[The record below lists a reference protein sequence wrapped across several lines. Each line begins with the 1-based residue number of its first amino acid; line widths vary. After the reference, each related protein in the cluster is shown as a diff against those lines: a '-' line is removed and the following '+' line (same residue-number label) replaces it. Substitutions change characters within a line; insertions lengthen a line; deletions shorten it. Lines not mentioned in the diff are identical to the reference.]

1 MSTILSKDENE
12 LLKKSIFEI
21 RNLKKE
27 ITDLKTKQIE
37 PIAIVGM
44 SCELPGNVSSPDD
57 FWKFISEK
65 GDGIRRPIEKR
76 WNLTNVKNIDYREV
90 YFNGGFIS
98 YDISEFDPLYFGIPP
113 KEANYMDPQH
123 RLFLENSW
131 KALIDA
137 GIDPKSVS
145 GSNTGVFCGI
155 TNNEYLQLMLNEL
168 SEEEFNPYITS
179 GNCLNFS
186 AGRVSYILGLN
197 GPSLAIDTACS
208 SSLVAVHTA
217 VQSLRTNKCGMA
229 IAGGVSLML
238 SPQTFLL
245 LKNGN
250 MLSAEGRCK
259 TFDESADGYAR
270 GEGCGAVILKRLSD
284 AIAAG
289 DRIYATIKNTA
300 VQHDGKKS
308 GLTVPISSSQKV
320 LLKEAISEVNIEA
333 KNITYSEAHGTGTL
347 LGDPVELEALHAVYG
362 QGRSVGQ
369 PLYISSIK
377 SNFGHLE
384 SAAGIAS
391 LIKVALSIY
400 HKKIPPHFSI
410 DKLNSNFD
418 WENSQLKVATD
429 CLDWPKNSEKL
440 ATVSSFGASGT
451 NAHAILGANDE
462 PISQDFINRLAMIDY
477 PKFKKQHCWYK
488 SSSIS
493 EKVDTSN
500 VVKKINK
507 INVAPSINKAT
518 YLVSVDIDSVPTIR
532 EHRIFD
538 SIVLTGSIALD
549 IALTVTKELVG
560 RENLKTFSFSNV
572 VFLKPIVVSSNLIN
586 FKVTFEE
593 LDFVNQDKSYRI
605 QMFEQNEEGYF
616 DDVMYSSIDI
626 QFLKTDP
633 VEIDESYVGNAIDS
647 TNEELVASDFYS
659 EFWSGKFSIGKPF
672 HIFDKVWRNDGVIA
686 VGLCRPKDFITRT
699 NAYGLDPESLIAY
712 LIGLLFKS
720 ALPRDQ
726 IHGLSLEN
734 KIFIGAG
741 YDFGMFLDSLLQEE
755 LYAVAEIKKFEESN
769 LQYNGDLTMVS
780 PSGRIVCKMTNIAFH
795 AISKTEMPQGAIPK
809 EKDVTKE
816 YSASRLNGHPFL
828 GEKYS
833 KIKDLV
839 VATEI
844 ERDTYPLIG
853 DHLTFNYALL
863 PAIGYINLASQAIRK
878 VNPKYKFTKLENLE
892 ITQPLMLHKGDRYE
906 LRSSISKSSP
916 HDYSYGIYAYSCK
929 KNILNKEWSLSCKGD
944 FTDAK
949 QIPDEKSV
957 FSKDS
962 LSTFE
967 KQYDTKEFFKLFWGD
982 NFFLGDSYH
991 FVQTV
996 WRKPYE
1002 VVGVIKHF
1010 EKYKEKTGIT
1020 DLSGGFL
1027 QVYMSLPLAMAVV
1040 PDDYLDKV
1048 QRAEATCIAKSAE
1061 RFIIYDD
1068 NGLDQYSELWAH
1080 GVLVN
1085 KDKLDDN
1092 WVTDFKFYN
1101 ERGDLVAKIDG
1112 AKFHIMKKEALEI
1125 LKESM
1130 DQTEIKTP
1138 DKKIEVLPFLK
1149 KEIGEIL
1156 GISVE
1161 QLTDDINL
1169 GGLMD
1174 SIMTLKLRSKIEKNL
1189 AILLPLNN
1197 FANIKSINE
1206 LAYEITT
1213 RSNGLLE

>member
-1 MSTILSKDENE
+1 MSTVMSKDENE
-12 LLKKSIFEI
+12 LLKKSILEI
-21 RNLKKE
+21 RNLKNE
-27 ITDLKTKQIE
+27 IADLKSKKTE
-37 PIAIVGM
+37 PIAIVGI
-44 SCELPGNVSSPDD
+44 SCDLPGDVSGPDE
-57 FWKFISEK
+57 FWEFISEK
-65 GDGIRRPIEKR
+65 GDGIRAPIEKR
-76 WNLTNVKNIDYREV
+76 WNLTNIKNIDYRENF
-90 YFNGGFIS
+90 FNGGFIS
-98 YDISEFDPLYFGIPP
+98 YDVSEFDPLFFGIPP
-113 KEANYMDPQH
+113 KEANYLDPQH

-137 GIDPKSVS
+137 GLDPQSVS

-168 SEEEFNPYITS
+168 PEEEFNPYITS
-179 GNCLNFS
+179 GNCLNFA

-217 VQSLRTNKCGMA
+217 VQSLRTQKCDMA

-238 SPQTFLL
+238 APQTFLL

-250 MLSAEGRCK
+250 MLSSAGRCK

-284 AIAAG
+284 AIANG

-308 GLTVPISSSQKV
+308 GLTVPISSSQKA
-320 LLKEAISEVNIEA
+320 LLKETLSEVNIEA
-333 KNITYSEAHGTGTL
+333 KDISYSEAHGTGTF
-347 LGDPVELEALHAVYG
+347 LGDPVELEALQAVYG
-362 QGRSVGQ
+362 QGRSKEE
-369 PLYISSIK
+369 PLYVSSIK

-410 DKLNSNFD
+410 NKLNSNFD

-429 CLDWPKNSEKL
+429 SLDWPENMAKL

-451 NAHAILGANDE
+451 NAHAILGASDE
-462 PISQDFINRLAMIDY
+462 PVSQSFIDRSELIDY
-477 PKFKKQHCWYK
+477 PKFKKQQCWYK
-488 SSSIS
+488 PIS
-493 EKVDTSN
+493 ENAKVDEFKI
-500 VVKKINK
+500 VKELKKIDV
-507 INVAPSINKAT
+507 IPSINKAT
-518 YLVSVDIDSVPTIR
+518 YLVSVDIDAVPTIR

-560 RENLKTFSFSNV
+560 KEALKKFSYGNV
-572 VFLKPIVVSSNLIN
+572 VFLRPIVVDSHFIN

-605 QMFEQNEEGYF
+605 QMFPQNGEGDV

-626 QFLKTDP
+626 QVVKAEP
-633 VEIDESYVGNAIDS
+633 IKIDESYVSKAIDN
-647 TNEELVASDFYS
+647 TDEELAARDFYN
-659 EFWSGKFSIGKPF
+659 EFWTGKFSIGKPF
-672 HIFDKVWRNDGVIA
+672 HIFDKIWRNDGVIA
-686 VGLCRPKDFITRT
+686 IGLCHPKDFIAQT

-720 ALPRDQ
+720 AIPRNQ
-726 IHGLSLEN
+726 IYDLGLQD

-741 YDFGMFLDSLLQEE
+741 YDSGVFYESLQQEE
-755 LYAVAEIKKFEESN
+755 LYAIAEIKKFEKST
-769 LQYNGDLTMVS
+769 LQYNGDLTVVS
-780 PSGRIVCKMTNIAFH
+780 SSGSVVCKMTNIAFH
-795 AISKTEMPQGAIPK
+795 AVSKTEISQAQIPK
-809 EKDVTKE
+809 EKDIIKDHSKYNLKV
-816 YSASRLNGHPFL
+816 HPIL

-833 KIKDLV
+833 KIKDFV
-839 VATEI
+839 VAAEI
-844 ERDTYPLIG
+844 EHDTYPLIG

-878 VNPKYKFTKLENLE
+878 INPDYKFTKLENLE
-892 ITQPLMLHKGDRYE
+892 ITQPLMLHKGDQYK
-906 LRSSISKSSP
+906 LRNSISKSSV
-916 HDYSYGIYAYSCK
+916 HDYSYGIYAYSTK

-944 FTDAK
+944 FTDAP

-957 FSKDS
+957 FNRDI

-967 KQYDTKEFFKLFWGD
+967 KKYDTEEFFKLFWGD
-982 NFFLGDSYH
+982 NFFLGNSYH
-991 FVQTV
+991 FVETV

-1002 VVGVIKHF
+1002 VIGVIKCF

-1040 PDDYLDKV
+1040 PDDYLEKV

-1061 RFIIYDD
+1061 RFVIYDD
-1068 NGLDQYSELWAH
+1068 NGLDQYNELWAH
-1080 GVLVN
+1080 GTLVN

-1101 ERGDLVAKIDG
+1101 EKGALVAKIDG
-1112 AKFHIMKKEALEI
+1112 AKFHVMKKEALEI

-1130 DQTEIKTP
+1130 DQAEINKP
-1138 DKKIEVLPFLK
+1138 NQAIEVIPFLK
-1149 KEIGEIL
+1149 REIGEIV
-1156 GISVE
+1156 GVSAE
-1161 QLTDDINL
+1161 QLTDDIHL

-1197 FANIKSINE
+1197 FANIKSVNE
-1206 LAYEITT
+1206 LAYEITS
-1213 RSNGLLE
+1213 RSNGLLQ